1 MNEDKMVLLK
11 ANVVH
16 LDYVSISDIK
26 MKYNVDNDEA
36 QEMLDGLIQGG
47 LVEPYSFDGA
57 HFKVKH

>member
-1 MNEDKMVLLK
+1 MVLLK

>member
-1 MNEDKMVLLK
+1 MVLLK

-16 LDYVSISDIK
+16 LEYVSISDIK
-26 MKYNVDNDEA
+26 MKYDVNGEEA
-36 QEMLDGLIQGG
+36 QEMLDDLIQGG